1 MVTVYEI
8 VLGGVG
14 SILYVG
20 VLFVLT
26 TARSASE
33 PYHELS
39 RVPLFEKLL
48 LVLDDYRLNHSQLE
62 FALYA
67 ARQLGA
73 NLTARFVL
81 RGKASRTIASSL
93 RHLAEKAEQLG
104 VCAEVSTQH
113 GQFRSVLRHLVSKH
127 SPDYVVIGWER
138 FAGVSLPRGYTTPTF
153 VIPTQPKARFERLLV
168 PFEDTPASFEV
179 LEKAHDL
186 AQRLGA
192 TLQPVHLLELPLTPP
207 RGARAWMYVNREEV
221 VKSFV
226 DERERLKHRGKNLLF
241 KVRQRLPKV
250 VPELCETS
258 PVEAGYVLERVAR
271 KQKTDLIVLSNME
284 TKKLGRRF
292 VRHLATNWPVL
303 TL

>member
-104 VCAEVSTQH
+104 VCAEVS
-113 GQFRSVLRHLVSKH
+113 

-284 TKKLGRRF
+284 TKKVGRRF